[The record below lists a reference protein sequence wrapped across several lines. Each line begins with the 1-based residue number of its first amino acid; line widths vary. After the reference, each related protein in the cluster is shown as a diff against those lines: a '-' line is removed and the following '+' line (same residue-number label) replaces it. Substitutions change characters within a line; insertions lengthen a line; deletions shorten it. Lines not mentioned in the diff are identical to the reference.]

1 MKDAADVTL
10 KLLHPHG
17 HAFIFCSFRQAIEW
31 HLVLASAG
39 GGSFL
44 NVPAVPDL
52 IIRDS
57 TAIHSAERFLHH
69 RANAY
74 ELACHVYKDKAGSSQ
89 SEYQMTVGFGNASIE
104 FCSGKTLPPYSIA
117 VDHYVPPKG
126 PELIRS
132 NGRP

>member
-39 GGSFL
+39 GG
-44 NVPAVPDL
+44 
-52 IIRDS
+52 RDS

>member
-17 HAFIFCSFRQAIEW
+17 HAFIFCAFQQAIEW
-31 HLVLASAG
+31 RLVLASAG
-39 GGSFL
+39 GGSFF

-57 TAIHSAERFLHH
+57 TAIHSAEIFLY

-74 ELACHVYKDKAGSSQ
+74 ELACHVYKYKAGSSQ
-89 SEYQMTVGFGNASIE
+89 SEYQMTVGFENASIE
-104 FCSGKTLPPYSIA
+104 LCSGTTLPLYSNV
-117 VDHYVPPKG
+117 VDHYIPPKG
-126 PELIRS
+126 PEQIQS